1 MLTGAY
7 EFLPQDRVIFGRPA
21 AEAVSDTLD
30 KLGCKRAYIVSSNT
44 LHTKTDVIDAIS
56 KRLGDRCAGVFSSC
70 IEHVPRESALELA
83 RILRKEKPDLVVT
96 VGGGTPVDTV
106 KVALALLAENIDD
119 VSGFDS
125 IRIRVNEKGERVVPT
140 IGMPPMRQIIV
151 PTTLSGAEFSMLG
164 GSTDRVR
171 QVKDLYMGRYIG
183 SQVVILDPAITV
195 HTPEALWL
203 STGVRAI
210 DHAVETVCSRAPQPF
225 TDGTCLY
232 ALQLLGRS
240 LRLNRA
246 EPGNL
251 EARLDSQLAVWLAT
265 TGLGRIDWGASHGIG
280 HQLGAVANVPHGY
293 CSCVMLPSVLRYN
306 AGVGADRQRL
316 VSRALGDENKSAA
329 ELVGKLIADLGMPTT
344 LRDVGVRRDQFEA
357 IGNGAMQN
365 MMVRSNP
372 RKIDDPSQV
381 KEILEMAW

>member
-1 MLTGAY
+1 MLAGAY
-7 EFLPQDRVIFGRPA
+7 EFLAQDRVIFGRPA
-21 AEAVSDTLD
+21 ADAVSDTLD
-30 KLGCKRAYIVSSNT
+30 KLGRKRAFVVCSNT
-44 LHTKTDVIDAIS
+44 LHTKTDVIEKITE
-56 KRLGDRCAGVFSSC
+56 RLGERNAGVFSAC
-70 IEHVPRESALELA
+70 VEHVPRETALELA
-83 RILRKEKPDLVVT
+83 RVLRSEKPDLVVT

-106 KVALALLAENIDD
+106 KVALALLAEDIDD
-119 VSGFDS
+119 VAGFDA
-125 IRIRVNEKGERVVPT
+125 IRIRVNEKGERVVPA
-140 IGMPPMRQIIV
+140 IGVPPLRQIIV

-164 GSTDRVR
+164 GATDKVR

-183 SQVVILDPAITV
+183 SQVVILDPAVTV
-195 HTPEALWL
+195 HTPDALWL

-232 ALQLLGRS
+232 ALEMLGRS

-246 EPGNL
+246 RPDDL
-251 EARLDSQLAVWLAT
+251 EARLQSQLAVWLAT
-265 TGLGRIDWGASHGIG
+265 TGLGRVDWGASHGIG

-306 AGVGADRQRL
+306 ASVGADRQKL
-316 VSRALGDENKSAA
+316 VARALGDENAPAA
-329 ELVGKLIADLGMPTT
+329 DLVGKLISDLGMPTT
-344 LRDVGVRRDQFEA
+344 LRDVNVRREHFEA

-372 RKIDDPSQV
+372 RRIDDPSQV

>member
-1 MLTGAY
+1 MLAGAY
-7 EFLPQDRVIFGRPA
+7 EFLAQDRVIFGRPA
-21 AEAVSDTLD
+21 ADAVSDTLD
-30 KLGCKRAYIVSSNT
+30 KLGCKRAFIVSSNT
-44 LHTKTDVIDAIS
+44 LHTKTDVIEKITT
-56 KRLGDRCAGVFSSC
+56 RLGERSAGVFSAC
-70 IEHVPRESALELA
+70 VEHVPRESALELA
-83 RILRKEKPDLVVT
+83 RTLRAEKPDLIVT

-106 KVALALLAENIDD
+106 KVALALLAQNIDD
-119 VSGFDS
+119 IAGFDG
-125 IRIRVNEKGERVVPT
+125 IRIRVESNGERVVPA
-140 IGMPPMRQIIV
+140 IGVPPMRQIIV

-164 GSTDRVR
+164 GATDRVR
-171 QVKDLYMGRYIG
+171 KVKDLYMGRYIG
-183 SQVVILDPAITV
+183 SQVVILDPHVTV
-195 HTPEALWL
+195 HTPDALWL

-232 ALQLLGRS
+232 ALEMLGRS

-251 EARLDSQLAVWLAT
+251 EARLQSQLAVWLAT

-293 CSCVMLPSVLRYN
+293 CSCVMLPSVLRFN
-306 AGVGADRQRL
+306 ESIGHDRQKL
-316 VSRALGDENKSAA
+316 VSRALGDESKPAA
-329 ELVGKLIADLGMPTT
+329 DLVGELIRDLGMPTT
-344 LRDVGVRRDQFEA
+344 LRDVNVRREHFEA
-357 IGNGAMQN
+357 ISNGAMQN

-372 RKIDDPSQV
+372 RKIDQPSQV